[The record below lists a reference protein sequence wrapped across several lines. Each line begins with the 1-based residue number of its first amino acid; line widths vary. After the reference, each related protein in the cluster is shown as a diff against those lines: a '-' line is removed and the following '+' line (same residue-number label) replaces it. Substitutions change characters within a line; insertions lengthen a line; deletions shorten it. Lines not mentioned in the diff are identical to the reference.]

1 MPRVSVIMSVFNGE
15 PFLRAALE
23 SMFRQTFTDFEFII
37 IDDGSTDRSAAIIR
51 EYIDPRL
58 ILLEQDNQGIAMAL
72 NRGLSIAQGEYIA
85 RQDADDISHPERFR
99 VQLEF
104 LDAHP
109 EIAVLGTAGLLIDS
123 EGRQFSA
130 FLPFTRHEQLVKEL
144 LRGVCPLL
152 HGSVLVRRAA
162 LVDVG
167 GYKSVFGHA
176 QDVELWLRMSA
187 RYRLANVRDVL
198 YQLRKHDESITQKAH
213 IDLMIKTFAR
223 KGGFSTNTSAEAWV
237 RFVEEFNCNFH
248 GSWRE
253 HAFEAEN
260 RLRKAQVNFTQGKR
274 WQALW
279 NIAGAMWLNPR
290 LVTDLPNRIFH
301 RLCRTSF
308 QYWTNA
314 TAGKGSR

>member
-1 MPRVSVIMSVFNGE
+1 M
-15 PFLRAALE
+15 
-23 SMFRQTFTDFEFII
+23 
-37 IDDGSTDRSAAIIR
+37 
-51 EYIDPRL
+51 
-58 ILLEQDNQGIAMAL
+58 
-72 NRGLSIAQGEYIA
+72 
-85 RQDADDISHPERFR
+85 
-99 VQLEF
+99 
-104 LDAHP
+104 
-109 EIAVLGTAGLLIDS
+109 LGTAGLLIDS

-130 FLPFTRHEQLVKEL
+130 FLPFTRHEQLVREL

-167 GYKSVFGHA
+167 AYKSVFGYA

-213 IDLMIKTFAR
+213 IDLMIKTFGR
-223 KGGFSTNTSAEAWV
+223 KGSFSTNTSAEAWV
-237 RFVEEFNCNFH
+237 RFVEEFNRDFH

-260 RLRKAQVNFTQGKR
+260 QLRKAQVNFTQGKQ

-279 NIAGAMWLNPR
+279 NITEAMWLNPR

-301 RLCRTSF
+301 RLWRTSF
-308 QYWTNA
+308 QYWTNVQA
-314 TAGKGSR
+314 NKESR